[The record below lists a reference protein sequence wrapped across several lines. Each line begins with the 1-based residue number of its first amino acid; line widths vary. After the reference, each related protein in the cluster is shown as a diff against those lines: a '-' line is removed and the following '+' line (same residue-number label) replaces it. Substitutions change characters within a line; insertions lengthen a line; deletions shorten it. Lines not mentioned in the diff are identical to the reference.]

1 MGLVAKV
8 QSKAVPRR
16 RDYPAGKGFS

>member
-8 QSKAVPRR
+8 QSKGVPRR